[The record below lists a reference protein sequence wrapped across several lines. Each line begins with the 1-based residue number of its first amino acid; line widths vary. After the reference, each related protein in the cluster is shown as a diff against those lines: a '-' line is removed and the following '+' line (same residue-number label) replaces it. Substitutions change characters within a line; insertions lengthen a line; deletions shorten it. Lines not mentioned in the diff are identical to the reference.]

1 MSSALFATIVSTI
14 SLSLVD
20 GATSDVMTSTIPG
33 IPGCSRSPY
42 SARLFLPFILV
53 FVFQLGLVCLTIIR
67 VIQSGRSAK
76 SPLYIVL
83 VKHNIFYYACGLCES
98 GISVLISDDYRFKS
112 FVGRERH
119 SANACG
125 YVFRILLPRTVF
137 ILAILATRMHLHLW
151 YTKRHVHGSE
161 ALVCISVSDMLHVD
175 CTA

>member
-1 MSSALFATIVSTI
+1 MLSALFATILSTI

-20 GATSDVMTSTIPG
+20 GVTSDVMTSTIPG

-67 VIQSGRSAK
+67 VIQSWRLAK
-76 SPLYIVL
+76 GPLYIVL
-83 VKHNIFYYACGLCES
+83 VKHNIFYYACGLLLS
-98 GISVLISDDYRFKS
+98 AVNVLLQMLVDMYFVYSSLVRFQ
-112 FVGRERH
+112 
-119 SANACG
+119 
-125 YVFRILLPRTVF
+125 VF

-151 YTKRHVHGSE
+151 HTKRHVHGSE
-161 ALVCISVSDMLHVD
+161 ALVCISVSDMPPVD